1 MTVVWEKQ
9 AITTAWWR
17 AGGILIP
24 KEKDSADISQ
34 FRQISLF
41 NDHDKIF
48 FSIVAHRLAVYLDR
62 NHYINTSVQKAGIP
76 GFSGCLEHTNMRHQI
91 QAARKDEK
99 DINVVFLDLANAFE
113 SVPHS
118 LLWAEFHFYSISEA
132 ITSLIKSYFQH
143 VQLYGLQQTST
154 LQHGNVWK
162 EG

>member
-1 MTVVWEKQ
+1 
-9 AITTAWWR
+9 
-17 AGGILIP
+17 
-24 KEKDSADISQ
+24 
-34 FRQISLF
+34 
-41 NDHDKIF
+41 
-48 FSIVAHRLAVYLDR
+48 
-62 NHYINTSVQKAGIP
+62 
-76 GFSGCLEHTNMRHQI
+76 MRHQI

-99 DINVVFLDLANAFE
+99 DINVVSLDLANAFE

-118 LLWAEFHFYSISEA
+118 LLWAEFHFHSVSEA